1 MWYFRSPQMVFG
13 EAALEHLDTLAG
25 KRAFIVTDRTM
36 VDLGF
41 VNIIA
46 DHLQQAGL
54 RHAVF
59 SRVEPEPSLQT
70 VYAGA
75 TELAAY
81 APDWIIGLGGG
92 SAIDAAK
99 AMWVLYE
106 NPDLSLEEINPFEP
120 LNLRRKARLIAIP
133 TTSGTGSEATWG
145 AVLTDTGEQRK
156 IAAGGPE
163 MLPDIAIVD
172 PSLPAKMP
180 LRLTADTG
188 MDVLTHAV
196 EGYTATFHNDFTDGL
211 CLKAIDLVFE
221 YLPRV
226 IKNGTADM
234 EAREKMHNAATLAGL
249 GFGNSMAAL
258 AHSLGHSLGA
268 IFHVPHGRA
277 VGLFLPCTIEFIR
290 RGETPT
296 RFYQI
301 SRFLGLPAAT
311 PAEGA
316 ESLAQAV
323 KELSVAVGQ
332 PTSIKNALNASQT
345 DFEAALD
352 TLVDRAE
359 ADSLITM
366 GARIPTTAETYR
378 LFRYAY
384 EGKAID
390 F

>member
-1 MWYFRSPQMVFG
+1 MWYFRSPQIVFG
-13 EAALEHLDTLAG
+13 EDALEYLDTLAG
-25 KRAFIVTDRTM
+25 KRAFIVTDCTM

-59 SRVEPEPSLQT
+59 SQVEPEPSLQT

-106 NPDLSLEEINPFEP
+106 NPGLSLEEINPFEP

-145 AVLTDTGEQRK
+145 TVLTDTEEQRK
-156 IAAGGPE
+156 IGTGGPE

-188 MDVLTHAV
+188 MDVLTHAI

-211 CLKAIDLVFE
+211 CLQAIELVFE

-226 IKNGTADM
+226 IKNGTSDM

-268 IFHVPHGRA
+268 TFHVPHGRA
-277 VGLFLPCTIEFIR
+277 VGLFLPYTIEFVQ

-296 RFYQI
+296 RFHKI

-311 PAEGA
+311 PAAGA
-316 ESLAQAV
+316 AGLVQAI
-323 KELSVAVGQ
+323 KQLSGNVGQ
-332 PTSIKNALNASQT
+332 PINIKNALNASQAE
-345 DFEAALD
+345 FEAALD
-352 TLVDRAE
+352 TLVDHAE

-384 EGKAID
+384 EGQAID